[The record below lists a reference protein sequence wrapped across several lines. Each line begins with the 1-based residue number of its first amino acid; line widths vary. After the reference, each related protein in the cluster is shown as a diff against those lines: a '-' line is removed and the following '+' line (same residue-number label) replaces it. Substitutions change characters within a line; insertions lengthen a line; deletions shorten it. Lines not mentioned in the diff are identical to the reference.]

1 MCYRVIIELII
12 SVNILKLSFDN
23 CPNSSRPHLNT
34 LVVDLNYHALVMDSD
49 SSFVPPTTVVLTS
62 TAKRQGGIFS
72 DSDTILFLWVAI
84 AVLCQIVIFFG
95 MTSNIINIICFVKQ
109 GFKDSVNVSLL
120 G

>member
-1 MCYRVIIELII
+1 MIELII

-23 CPNSSRPHLNT
+23 CPHNSRPHFNT
-34 LVVDLNYHALVMDSD
+34 LIVGLDDHALVMDSN
-49 SSFVPPTTVVLTS
+49 SSSLPPTTIVLTS
-62 TAKRQGGIFS
+62 AAKRQGGVFS

-84 AVLCQIVIFFG
+84 AVFCQIVIFFG
-95 MTSNIINIICFVKQ
+95 MASNIINIICFVKQ